1 MERLFSSLGINW
13 PTLIAQIV
21 NFGILFALLYF
32 FAFKRILKI
41 LDERSNKIKES
52 IAQTELIRQQAAQAE
67 EETRK
72 KIEAASREGQ
82 EIVSRAVKAGEE
94 VRVQAQQQARQ
105 DGEALIVRARGE
117 IQQERDEAVGELRR
131 EFADLTITAAERVIE
146 KTLDKKAH
154 RELIENTLN
163 ELTTL
168 GKGK

>member
-1 MERLFSSLGINW
+1 MDALVQGLGISL

-41 LDERSNKIKES
+41 LDERSLKVKES

-67 EETRK
+67 EESKK

-82 EIVSRAVKAGEE
+82 EIVARAVKAGEE
-94 VRVQAQQQARQ
+94 VRVQAQAQARL
-105 DGEALIVRARGE
+105 DGDALITRARGE
-117 IQQERDEAVGELRR
+117 IQQERDEAIGELRR

-154 RELIENTLN
+154 RELIEKTLD
-163 ELTTL
+163 EITTL
-168 GKGK
+168 GKGI

>member
-13 PTLIAQIV
+13 ASLIAQLI

-41 LDERSNKIKES
+41 LDERSHKVKES
-52 IAQTELIRQQAAQAE
+52 IAQTELIRRQAAQAE
-67 EETRK
+67 EDSRK

-82 EIVSRAVKAGEE
+82 LIVGRAVKAGEE
-94 VRVQAQQQARQ
+94 VRVQAQHQARA
-105 DGEALIVRARGE
+105 DAEALINRARGE
-117 IQQERDEAVGELRR
+117 IQQERDDAISELRR

-146 KTLDKKAH
+146 KSLDKEAHKELIRKTLD
-154 RELIENTLN
+154 EM
-163 ELTTL
+163 TTA